1 MMPTCESSRAFF
13 IGTNQFLARAAAGG
27 YDPRLD
33 RGQEAHWN
41 SSSCLCGGNTNP
53 SMSHILFW
61 RGNVMRY
68 LGIRYEFAVVAC
80 AVLIWLI
87 ASSPNSALAVT
98 PPGTILQTILSPD
111 HPNSENSFGWDI
123 VQYQNT
129 FF

>member
-1 MMPTCESSRAFF
+1 
-13 IGTNQFLARAAAGG
+13 
-27 YDPRLD
+27 
-33 RGQEAHWN
+33 
-41 SSSCLCGGNTNP
+41 
-53 SMSHILFW
+53 MSHILFW

-111 HPNSENSFGWDI
+111 HPNSENSFGWD
-123 VQYQNT
+123 
-129 FF
+129 